1 MPRVTTYLLSALA
14 LALTGALGLVATAPA
29 RAEPIL
35 PPLPTA
41 PEGDIAGVNDW
52 GCRPTTRRPTPVV
65 LVHGTFGDRRHLLEN
80 LASAALRDG
89 YCVFSLDYGNRGV
102 QDVKGSARALG
113 RYVARVRRATG
124 AARVDL
130 VGHSQGGMM
139 PRYYLKFLGGTR
151 YVDDLVGIA
160 PSNHGTVLL
169 PPDHPLVGPLVG
181 LICLSCD
188 QQAQGSAFLRR
199 LNRGDQTPGRV
210 SYTQITTRY
219 DEIVVPHTNGY
230 LAPGPRTTNV
240 TLQDKCPTVLSEHL
254 LIPTDKVTVQI
265 TLNALGRRGP
275 AAKGFAP
282 AC

>member
-1 MPRVTTYLLSALA
+1 MPRVTSYLLTV
-14 LALTGALGLVATAPA
+14 LALTLTATLALVAAPA

-41 PEGDIAGVNDW
+41 PEGDVTGVNDW
-52 GCRPTTRRPTPVV
+52 DCRPTARRPTPVV

-80 LASAALRDG
+80 LSKAVLRDG
-89 YCVFSLDYGNRGV
+89 YCVFSLDYGNRGIE
-102 QDVKGSARALG
+102 DVRASARALK
-113 RYVARVRRATG
+113 RYVARVRRVTG
-124 AARVDL
+124 ADRVDL

-151 YVDDLVGIA
+151 HVDDLVGIA

-169 PPDHPLVGPLVG
+169 PPNHPLVGPLLG

-188 QQAQGSAFLRR
+188 QQAQGSAFLKR

-219 DEIVVPHTNGY
+219 DEVVVPHTNGY
-230 LAPGPRTTNV
+230 LAPGPRTRNV
-240 TLQDKCPTVLSEHL
+240 TIQDVCPLSISEHL
-254 LIPTDKVTVQI
+254 LIPIDTATIQI
-265 TLNALGRRGP
+265 TLNALRRRGP
-275 AAKGFAP
+275 AAKDFAP